1 MAKKNKYIVGLD
13 IGTTKICALVAELRD
28 DGAIDITGIGQCDSK
43 GLRKGVIINVD
54 PTVECIKKVVEE
66 AELMAGINIEEAF
79 VGIAGEHIMG
89 SNSRGMI
96 SISSKDHVISRD
108 DISRVIEAAKT
119 IPIPADKD
127 VLHVLP
133 QEFMVDGQ
141 SEINDPMGMSGNRLE
156 VNVHIVTCGSTQLQT
171 LLTCVNRAG
180 IEVVDTVLQPLA
192 SSEAVLTPDE
202 KDLGVALIDI
212 GGGTT
217 DLAIFE
223 KQSLWHSYIKSIG
236 GDHFTND
243 IAVGLRTPIGEAE
256 KIKKKYG
263 CALSSLVQD
272 EEMIEV
278 PSVGGRKS
286 VYKNRVLLSEII
298 QPRAEELF
306 GIMREEIERMGF
318 TRSLNSGIVLTGG
331 GSLMEGM
338 PEIAERIF
346 DLPVR
351 VGRPSGVGGLSDVVN
366 SPIYST
372 AVGLIIYGYRTSD
385 LRSAGKAF
393 GRRKSISRF
402 REWIQ
407 TVFGW
412 FIG

>member
-1 MAKKNKYIVGLD
+1 MAKKDRYIVGLD
-13 IGTTKICALVAELRD
+13 IGTTKVCILVAEIRD
-28 DGAIDITGIGQCDSK
+28 DGALDIIGMGSSDSK

-66 AELMAGINIEEAF
+66 AELMSGISIEEAY

-96 SISSKDHVISRD
+96 SINSKDHIISRE
-108 DISRVIEAAKT
+108 DINRVIEAAKT
-119 IPIPADKD
+119 IPIPTDKD

-141 SEINDPMGMSGNRLE
+141 DEIGDPMGMSGNRLE
-156 VNVHIVTCGSTQLQT
+156 VNVHVVTCGTTQLQT

-180 IEVVDTVLQPLA
+180 IEVADTVLEQLA
-192 SSEAVLTPDE
+192 SCEAVLTPDE
-202 KDLGVALIDI
+202 KELGVALIDI

-223 KQSLWHSYIKSIG
+223 KQSLWHTFIRSIG
-236 GDHFTND
+236 GDHFTSD

-256 KIKKKYG
+256 RIKRRYG
-263 CALSSLVQD
+263 CALSSLIEDD
-272 EEMIEV
+272 ETIEV
-278 PSVGGRKS
+278 PSVGGRKPRYMS
-286 VYKNRVLLSEII
+286 RQILCDII

-306 GIMREEIERMGF
+306 GIIKEEVERMGF
-318 TRSLNSGIVLTGG
+318 THSLNSGIVLTGG
-331 GSLMEGM
+331 GALLEGM
-338 PEIAERIF
+338 VEIAERMY

-351 VGRPSGVGGLSDVVN
+351 IGKPSGVGGLIDVIN

-372 AVGLIIYGYRTSD
+372 AVGLIIYGYRTRD
-385 LRSAGKAF
+385 FRRDRPGI
-393 GRRKSISRF
+393 RRKPLGRL
-402 REWIQ
+402 REWISEM
-407 TVFGW
+407 F
-412 FIG
+412 

>member
-1 MAKKNKYIVGLD
+1 MAKKDKYIVGLD
-13 IGTTKICALVAELRD
+13 IGTTKICVLVAELRE
-28 DGAIDITGIGQCDSK
+28 DGAIDITGVGSCDSK

-54 PTVECIKKVVEE
+54 PTVECIKKVIEE
-66 AELMAGINIEEAF
+66 AELMAGINIEEAH

-96 SISSKDHVISRD
+96 SVSSKDHVISRD
-108 DISRVIEAAKT
+108 DINRVIEAAKT

-156 VNVHIVTCGSTQLQT
+156 VNVHIVTCGTTQLQT

-217 DLAIFE
+217 DLAVFE
-223 KQSLWHSYIKSIG
+223 KHSLWHSFIKSIG

-243 IAVGLRTPIGEAE
+243 IAIGLRTPIGEAE

-263 CALSSLVQD
+263 CALSSLIQD
-272 EEMIEV
+272 DETIEV

-286 VYKNRVLLSEII
+286 RYMSRQILSEII
-298 QPRAEELF
+298 QPRAEELL
-306 GIMREEIERMGF
+306 GIMREEVERMGF
-318 TRSLNSGIVLTGG
+318 NRSLNSGIVLTGG
-331 GSLMEGM
+331 GSLLEGM
-338 PEIAERIF
+338 VEIAERIF

-351 VGRPSGVGGLSDVVN
+351 IGKPSGVGGLSDVVN
-366 SPIYST
+366 SPIFST
-372 AVGLIIYGYRTSD
+372 AVGLIIYGYRTRD
-385 LRSAGKAF
+385 LRGPGGLGA
-393 GRRKSISRF
+393 RRKSTWRF
-402 REWIQ
+402 KDWIDGM
-407 TVFGW
+407 FGSV
-412 FIG
+412 

>member
-1 MAKKNKYIVGLD
+1 MAKKDRYIVGLD
-13 IGTTKICALVAELRD
+13 IGTTKVCILVAEIRD
-28 DGAIDITGIGQCDSK
+28 DGALDIIGMGSSDSK

-66 AELMAGINIEEAF
+66 AELMSGISIDEAY
-79 VGIAGEHIMG
+79 VGIAGEHIIG

-96 SISSKDHVISRD
+96 SINSKDHIISRE
-108 DISRVIEAAKT
+108 DINRVIEAAKT
-119 IPIPADKD
+119 IPIPSDKD
-127 VLHVLP
+127 ILHVLP

-141 SEINDPMGMSGNRLE
+141 DEIGDPMGMSGNRLE
-156 VNVHIVTCGSTQLQT
+156 VNVHVVTCGTTQLQT

-180 IEVVDTVLQPLA
+180 IEVADTVLEQLA

-223 KQSLWHSYIKSIG
+223 KQSLWHTFIRSIG
-236 GDHFTND
+236 GDHFTSD

-256 KIKKKYG
+256 RIKRRYG
-263 CALSSLVQD
+263 CALGSLIEDD
-272 EEMIEV
+272 ETIEV
-278 PSVGGRKS
+278 PSVGGRKPRYMS
-286 VYKNRVLLSEII
+286 RQILCDII

-306 GIMREEIERMGF
+306 GIIKDEVERMGF

-331 GSLMEGM
+331 GALLEGM
-338 PEIAERIF
+338 SEIAERIY
-346 DLPVR
+346 DCPVR
-351 VGRPSGVGGLSDVVN
+351 IGEPSGVGGLIDVIK

-372 AVGLIIYGYRTSD
+372 AVGLIIYGYRTRD
-385 LRSAGKAF
+385 YRRDRSGI
-393 GRRKSISRF
+393 RRKPLGRL
-402 REWIQ
+402 REWINEM
-407 TVFGW
+407 F
-412 FIG
+412 